1 MSIVRKRVDDA
12 RSKWETVMKSANELV
27 LERPVNVVQES
38 AAAPIKAIL
47 FVVHDDDGLDDRF
60 QAALSL
66 ARACSAHLQLL
77 HVIPVQAYT
86 AVDTYGGA
94 FVSGEIVEALEEE
107 ADKIRKRLEEHLRK
121 EDVSWNYEVATSVFL
136 AEMIQ
141 NSALADLVVMGREP
155 HWHEF
160 SNTGPGLIGA
170 LICNTHTP
178 LCVPGDGRKTFDPFG
193 KALIAWNGSIEAA
206 NAVRASVGLLK
217 MASEVHVIRYTE
229 DRAISLEDDQLLEY
243 LSRHGVHAEIEC
255 HLAKDGIAEDLIGR
269 ATSAKSEYIVMG
281 GYSHSR
287 AGEFLFG
294 GVTRELLRACSVSL
308 LMAH

>member
-1 MSIVRKRVDDA
+1 
-12 RSKWETVMKSANELV
+12 MKSANDLV
-27 LERPVNVVQES
+27 LERPLNIVQES
-38 AAAPIKAIL
+38 AADPIKAIL
-47 FVVHDDDGLDDRF
+47 FAVHDDDGLDDRF

-66 ARACSAHLQLL
+66 ARACSAHLQLV

-107 ADKIRKRLEEHLRK
+107 ADKIRKRLEERLRK
-121 EDVSWNYEVATSVFL
+121 EDVSWNYEVTTSVFL
-136 AEMIQ
+136 PEMIQ
-141 NSALADLVVMGREP
+141 KSALADLVMMGREP

-160 SNTGPGLIGA
+160 SSTGPGLLGA
-170 LICNTHTP
+170 LICSTHTP
-178 LCVPGDGRKTFDPFG
+178 LCIPGDGHKTFDPFG

-206 NAVRASVGLLK
+206 NAVRASIGLLK

-229 DRAISLEDDQLLEY
+229 DKHISLKDEQLLQY

-255 HLAKDGIAEDLIGR
+255 RLPKDGIAEDLIGQATAAR
-269 ATSAKSEYIVMG
+269 ADFMVMG
-281 GYSHSR
+281 GYSHTR

-294 GVTRELLRACSVSL
+294 GVTRDLLRACPISL
-308 LMAH
+308 VIAH

>member
-1 MSIVRKRVDDA
+1 MMDPANGRSI
-12 RSKWETVMKSANELV
+12 MKSANDLV
-27 LERPVNVVQES
+27 LERPRNIVQES
-38 AAAPIKAIL
+38 AADPIKSIL
-47 FVVHDDDGLDDRF
+47 FAVHDDKKLDDRF

-94 FVSGEIVEALEEE
+94 FVSGEIVEALEKE

-121 EDVSWNYEVATSVFL
+121 EDVSWSYEVTTSALL

-141 NSALADLVVMGREP
+141 NSALADLIVMGREP
-155 HWHEF
+155 NWHEF
-160 SNTGPGLIGA
+160 SYTGPGLLGA
-170 LICNTHTP
+170 LICSIHTP
-178 LCVPGDGRKTFDPFG
+178 VCIPGEGRKTFDPFA

-206 NAVRASVGLLK
+206 NAVRASIGLLK

-229 DRAISLEDDQLLEY
+229 DKDVSLEDEQLLEY

-255 HLAKDGIAEDLIGR
+255 RLARDTIAEDLIRR
-269 ATSAKSEYIVMG
+269 ATTARAELIVMG
-281 GYSHSR
+281 GYSHTR

-294 GVTRELLRACSVSL
+294 GVTRELLRACPISL
-308 LMAH
+308 VMAH